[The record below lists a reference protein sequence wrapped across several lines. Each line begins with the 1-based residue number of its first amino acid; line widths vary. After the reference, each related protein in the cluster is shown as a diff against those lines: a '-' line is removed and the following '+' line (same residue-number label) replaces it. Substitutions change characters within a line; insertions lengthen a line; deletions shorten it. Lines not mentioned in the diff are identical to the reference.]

1 MDGMDVP
8 YAQMRLR
15 MGIVGSQHRPSMSL
29 PQKMPTPSPEQKFN
43 LLLPC
48 FQGLRG
54 AEPKL
59 VQTWPKHKAEDD
71 KPSDEAVKL
80 SHGDVDKEGS
90 AYA

>member
-1 MDGMDVP
+1 MPADGHCKITTSPKYVIAAKNAP
-8 YAQMRLR
+8 
-15 MGIVGSQHRPSMSL
+15 
-29 PQKMPTPSPEQKFN
+29 PSPHEQKCN

-59 VQTWPKHKAEDD
+59 AQAWPKHKPEDD